1 MAHAEDLRMATKDAK
16 LAEQFQTDWRKANL
30 EEKTRKLLEYA
41 EKVTKEPASCTR
53 EDIANL
59 RAAGCSDTEIHDAVQ
74 VIAYFNYINR
84 VVDALGCDFEPDWQQ
99 RR

>member
-1 MAHAEDLRMATKDAK
+1 MATKDAK

-53 EDIANL
+53 ADIENL
-59 RAAGCSDTEIHDAVQ
+59 RATGYSDTEIHDAVQ

-84 VVDALGCDFEPDWQQ
+84 IVDALGCDFEPEWQQ
-99 RR
+99 SR